1 MLLYQAAGPSFSGEE
16 VVAPMEYI
24 ERLRRDLPRHLHI
37 DKMSNEELQDNLLTH
52 NLTPRKGLGF
62 KTPAQAI
69 LK

>member
-16 VVAPMEYI
+16 VVAPMENMN

-52 NLTPRKGLGF
+52 NLTPKKGLGF
-62 KTPAQAI
+62 KTPA
-69 LK
+69 